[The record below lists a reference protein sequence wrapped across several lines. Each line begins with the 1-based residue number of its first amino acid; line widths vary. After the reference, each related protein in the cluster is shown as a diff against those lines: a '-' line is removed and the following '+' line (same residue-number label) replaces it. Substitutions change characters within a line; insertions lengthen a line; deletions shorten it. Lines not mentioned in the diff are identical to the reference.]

1 MLKYILLILCVV
13 PIHLANAKDKGI
25 EKTKTFEEQFVVDK
39 NVRYHLDINDAVV
52 RIITTDKP
60 EISYKCT
67 VKVRAA
73 EEADAE
79 ALLSNISPNIEAT
92 PANVD
97 MVWRLCASRLEI
109 KNDKKKI
116 KFENGPWIKFQDFS
130 IELEVY
136 VPRTARFDI
145 RSSYSTF
152 NVDDMA
158 SDATLKMQD
167 CHYYGGNVQGIASL
181 TFTYSEVELGTVAN
195 AECFKLYES
204 DFRATAIN
212 KVALF
217 KSTYSHVTISR
228 VGSTEMQSYEDKLY
242 IDELGDVTGKMTYS
256 KLQAKTIGAWNLSTY
271 ESDITATSAK
281 SLMGASHYSSFTL
294 ESCGA
299 VKFESLYEDRMTI
312 SKIDSFEGKGHY
324 GKFEFGNISNFID
337 YHGFED
343 KLQVTQLGKSI
354 QRVSVDGKYMN
365 VSLGVAPGLVYSVDL
380 DLQYPNVEL
389 PPGDFASQDLT
400 RSTVKTY
407 MRNKAGDGIV
417 FKFKMYEGKLRI
429 LKTGA

>member
-1 MLKYILLILCVV
+1 
-13 PIHLANAKDKGI
+13 
-25 EKTKTFEEQFVVDK
+25 
-39 NVRYHLDINDAVV
+39 
-52 RIITTDKP
+52 
-60 EISYKCT
+60 
-67 VKVRAA
+67 
-73 EEADAE
+73 
-79 ALLSNISPNIEAT
+79 
-92 PANVD
+92 
-97 MVWRLCASRLEI
+97 
-109 KNDKKKI
+109 
-116 KFENGPWIKFQDFS
+116 
-130 IELEVY
+130 
-136 VPRTARFDI
+136 
-145 RSSYSTF
+145 
-152 NVDDMA
+152 
-158 SDATLKMQD
+158 
-167 CHYYGGNVQGIASL
+167 
-181 TFTYSEVELGTVAN
+181 
-195 AECFKLYES
+195 
-204 DFRATAIN
+204 
-212 KVALF
+212 
-217 KSTYSHVTISR
+217 
-228 VGSTEMQSYEDKLY
+228 
-242 IDELGDVTGKMTYS
+242 MTYS